1 MKFVTTLGVAV
12 ALSCLARAEEFEENH
27 LFVSCTGNHAI
38 IEFDENLQFVRTFF
52 PPGLSKPRAIA
63 FGPNGML
70 YAASFDS
77 QQVFEIRPDGSVSR
91 KYTFTG
97 TVGPNAL
104 AFGPSGHLFVNGFH
118 DKKIHELDV
127 LSPTF
132 TEFGPI
138 PLQTHALMD
147 IEFTA
152 SGTILGVA
160 MDQSLY
166 YEVNL
171 LGQVVRVKQLENLA
185 LPMSI
190 AIGPFQQPW
199 LGSFGKQA
207 VIRTTAFLA
216 PLNTFSSVEFAAPA
230 GLAFGPNGD
239 LFSCQE
245 AGNRVIR
252 FSPHDFQVKGSIGFN
267 IPTMQNPV
275 GIAFAPSRFE
285 AEIEGKV
292 ALADEGYES
301 FDEDVILAVSP
312 GSRTIMVMFEEGMD
326 GDGLASKLV
335 QPGMTFHGTEVLD
348 EGKKRLSDGNEV
360 HLNSASGIGSISLEV
375 RGKTDGNFAFY
386 EVSKASGRISRG
398 GAGLSY
404 SATIKTGS
412 KID

>member
-1 MKFVTTLGVAV
+1 MKLVSSLAV
-12 ALSCLARAEEFEENH
+12 AIALSASSHAEEFAANH
-27 LFVSCTGNHAI
+27 MFVGCTGNHAI
-38 IEFDENLQFVRTFF
+38 LEFDENLQFVRSFF
-52 PPGLSKPRAIA
+52 PPGLSKPRSLA

-91 KYTFTG
+91 KYTFST

-104 AFGPSGHLFVNGFH
+104 AFGPSGNLFVNGFH

-138 PLQTHALMD
+138 PLQTQALMD

-166 YEVNL
+166 YEINL
-171 LGQVVRVKQLENLA
+171 LGQVVRVKQLEALA

-199 LGSFGKQA
+199 LGSFGKSA

-252 FSPHDFQVKGSIGFN
+252 FDPQTFQVLGSVGFN
-267 IPTMQNPV
+267 IPTLQKPV
-275 GIAFAPSRFE
+275 GIAFAPTRFE
-285 AEIEGKV
+285 AEIEGKF
-292 ALADEGYES
+292 ALADEGYKS

-312 GSRTIMVMFEEGMD
+312 GSRTITVMFEEGTN
-326 GDGLASKLV
+326 GDGLASILF
-335 QPGMTFHGTEVLD
+335 QPGMSFHGTEVLD
-348 EGKKRLSDGNEV
+348 FGNKRLCDGNEV

-375 RGKTDGNFAFY
+375 KGKTVGNFGFY
-386 EVSKASGRISRG
+386 EVSKASGRIGRG
-398 GAGLSY
+398 GAGISY
-404 SATIKTGS
+404 SATIKTQS